1 MSDKLTAYRGE
12 MFSSQQDGEAPQQNY
27 GIDPN
32 TGLPIQSGYGQQMDQ
47 QGQPQGHPQGN
58 LGYTGEGQAA
68 DQTYYQQQDA
78 YQQPDAYQQQDP
90 YQQQTPQDS
99 LQGQQTPQDHLQG
112 QQAGFQQGQYSQTDY
127 NQAQY
132 GQQQYGQD
140 QAAYGTQDQ
149 SLQQYQD
156 PYQNGSHLNGT
167 QGQYGQIDQS
177 NTGLQADYTQ
187 QNQGY
192 VEETDPYMAAHQN
205 ATLPYDP
212 SSDALGQ
219 GQGLGQTGHSYGA
232 AQDQQ
237 GYAQQYQDPN
247 AGFSEYN
254 PDQAAYAQQY
264 QDPNAAYG
272 DYQQGAVAG
281 LPAPDAFGGAQQQ
294 YQDPNAGADYG
305 SQYNNQGL
313 QPLQN
318 NAQPGMIGGGAY
330 GQQGVDPAVMA
341 ANQTDASYEADAQ
354 SSGRKSFLVG
364 TMILG
369 SVIIGGGVAFAY
381 KYSGD
386 GSSDNAPV
394 ITSEDSGIKSK
405 PDNPGGREFAHQNKK
420 IFARLGDP
428 GAKTEAGIVAT
439 REPEVVESLRG
450 EVKDAANQGQQLRE
464 TDTNGGPRRVRTY
477 RIDRNGNQILDT
489 GANRAKLAGQDVK
502 DIPGVTADTGQPART
517 VRTLKANGAKKVQEK
532 SIQIARAQAKAPPVN
547 RVASNDGNY
556 VVQISARRTQ
566 TDALAA
572 FSGLQSKYG
581 SVLGGYRPLIQRADL
596 GSRGIWFRL
605 RVGPMQSREDAANVC
620 AKLKSKGMKNCL
632 VASR

>member
-32 TGLPIQSGYGQQMDQ
+32 TGLPIQSGYAQQPGQQFDQ
-47 QGQPQGHPQGN
+47 QGMAQGN
-58 LGYTGEGQAA
+58 LGGAADGQTA

-78 YQQPDAYQQQDP
+78 YQQQDHYQGQDP
-90 YQQQTPQDS
+90 YQ
-99 LQGQQTPQDHLQG
+99 GQQG
-112 QQAGFQQGQYSQTDY
+112 GFQQQGQYSQADY

-132 GQQQYGQD
+132 GQQQYSQD
-140 QAAYGTQDQ
+140 QYGLSQQEQAPYSQTDQ
-149 SLQQYQD
+149 GLQNYQD
-156 PYQNGSHLNGT
+156 PYQTAQQGAA
-167 QGQYGQIDQS
+167 QGQYGQLDQS
-177 NTGLQADYTQ
+177 SAGFQTDYAQ
-187 QNQGY
+187 QNQGF

-205 ATLPYDP
+205 ATLPYDA
-212 SSDALGQ
+212 SNDALGQ
-219 GQGLGQTGHSYGA
+219 AGHSYGVGH
-232 AQDQQ
+232 DQH
-237 GYAQQYQDPN
+237 GLPQQYQDPN
-247 AGFSEYN
+247 AG
-254 PDQAAYAQQY
+254 
-264 QDPNAAYG
+264 YG
-272 DYQQGAVAG
+272 DYQQGSVNG
-281 LPAPDAFGGAQQQ
+281 LPAPDGLGGAHQQ
-294 YQDPNAGADYG
+294 YQDPSLGADYAG
-305 SQYNNQGL
+305 QYNAQGV

-318 NAQPGMIGGGAY
+318 NMQPGMIGGAGY
-330 GQQGVDPAVMA
+330 GQPGMDAAIA
-341 ANQTDASYEADAQ
+341 ANQADASYDADVQ

-386 GSSDNAPV
+386 STSDNAPV

-405 PDNPGGREFAHQNKK
+405 PDNPGGREFAHQKK
-420 IFARLGDP
+420 QIFARLGDP
-428 GAKTEAGIVAT
+428 GAKTEEGIVAT

-450 EVKDAANQGQQLRE
+450 EVKDAAGQAQKVRGAA
-464 TDTNGGPRRVRTY
+464 DNNGGPRRVRTY
-477 RIDRNGNQILDT
+477 RIDRNGNQILD
-489 GANRAKLAGQDVK
+489 GAANRAQLAGQDVK
-502 DIPGVTADTGQPART
+502 DMAGVTADTGQPART
-517 VRTLKANGAKKVQEK
+517 VRTLKANGAKKVQDK
-532 SIQIARAQAKAPPVN
+532 SIQIARAQAKAPPVR

-581 SVLGGYRPLIQRADL
+581 SILGSYRPLIQRADL

-605 RVGPMQSREDAANVC
+605 RVGPMQTREDAASVC

>member
-47 QGQPQGHPQGN
+47 QQGHPQGN
-58 LGYTGEGQAA
+58 FGYTGEGQAA

-78 YQQPDAYQQQDP
+78 YQQPDASQQQDP
-90 YQQQTPQDS
+90 YQ
-99 LQGQQTPQDHLQG
+99 QQTPQDHLQG

-167 QGQYGQIDQS
+167 QGQYGQLDQS
-177 NTGLQADYTQ
+177 NAGLQTDYTQ

-219 GQGLGQTGHSYGA
+219 AGHSYGV

-237 GYAQQYQDPN
+237 GYVQQYQDPN

-330 GQQGVDPAVMA
+330 GQQGMDPAVMA
-341 ANQTDASYEADAQ
+341 ANQTDSSYEADAQ

-464 TDTNGGPRRVRTY
+464 TDSNGGPRRVRTY
-477 RIDRNGNQILDT
+477 RIDRNGNQILDS

>member
-47 QGQPQGHPQGN
+47 QQGYPQGN
-58 LGYTGEGQAA
+58 PGYNGEGQVA
-68 DQTYYQQQDA
+68 DQTYYQQQDP
-78 YQQPDAYQQQDP
+78 YQQPDAYQ
-90 YQQQTPQDS
+90 
-99 LQGQQTPQDHLQG
+99 QQTPQDHLQG
-112 QQAGFQQGQYSQTDY
+112 QQAGYQQGQYSQTDY

-140 QAAYGTQDQ
+140 QAAYGSQDQ
-149 SLQQYQD
+149 SAQQYQD
-156 PYQNGSHLNGT
+156 PYQNGTHLNGS
-167 QGQYGQIDQS
+167 QAQYGQLDQS
-177 NTGLQADYTQ
+177 NAGFQTDYAQ

-212 SSDALGQ
+212 SNDALGQ
-219 GQGLGQTGHSYGA
+219 AGHSYGVV
-232 AQDQQ
+232 QDQQ

-294 YQDPNAGADYG
+294 YQDPNAGTDYG

-330 GQQGVDPAVMA
+330 GQQGMDPAVMA

-386 GSSDNAPV
+386 ASSDNAPV
-394 ITSEDSGIKSK
+394 ITSQDSGIKSK

-450 EVKDAANQGQQLRE
+450 EVKDAANQGQKLGDSS

-477 RIDRNGNQILDT
+477 RIDRNGNQILDSS
-489 GANRAKLAGQDVK
+489 ANGAKLAGQDVK

>member
-32 TGLPIQSGYGQQMDQ
+32 TGLPIQPGYGQQMDQ
-47 QGQPQGHPQGN
+47 QQGHPQGN
-58 LGYTGEGQAA
+58 LGYTGEGQVA

-78 YQQPDAYQQQDP
+78 YQQPDVYQQQDP
-90 YQQQTPQDS
+90 YQQQTPQDP
-99 LQGQQTPQDHLQG
+99 LQS
-112 QQAGFQQGQYSQTDY
+112 QQAGFQQGQYSQADY

-167 QGQYGQIDQS
+167 QGQYGQLDQS
-177 NTGLQADYTQ
+177 NAGLQADYTQ

-219 GQGLGQTGHSYGA
+219 AGHSYGV

-237 GYAQQYQDPN
+237 GYVQQYQDPN

-318 NAQPGMIGGGAY
+318 NAQPGMIGGGY

-341 ANQTDASYEADAQ
+341 ATQADANFDGEAQ

-405 PDNPGGREFAHQNKK
+405 PDNPGGREFAHKNKK

-428 GAKTEAGIVAT
+428 GAQTEAGIVAS

-464 TDTNGGPRRVRTY
+464 TDSNGGPRRVRTY
-477 RIDRNGNQILDT
+477 RIDRNGNQILDS

-532 SIQIARAQAKAPPVN
+532 SIQIARAQAKAPPIN

-620 AKLKSKGMKNCL
+620 AKLKNKGMKNCL